1 MGEVRFTRRKMLA
14 AAAATPV
21 SLMLG
26 KGARAAGGAVGPL
39 PAEPSSANPAEHRG
53 APALARGE
61 AALGQ
66 GVSCSAITSFE
77 RGRA

>member
-26 KGARAAGGAVGPL
+26 KVARAAGGAVGPL
-39 PAEPSSANPAEHRG
+39 PAEPSSANPADLSIVELLPLLEARRLSARESLVHR
-53 APALARGE
+53 
-61 AALGQ
+61 
-66 GVSCSAITSFE
+66 
-77 RGRA
+77 

>member
-53 APALARGE
+53 APALASRRGGSRPGS
-61 AALGQ
+61 LLFSNNQ
-66 GVSCSAITSFE
+66 F
-77 RGRA
+77 